1 MGRFVTLTKDL
12 PPEVRGAHPI
22 CVLKKLVQEGI
33 DPRTA
38 TLEQRERAARAC
50 IEEGKL
56 HGIYKLVR
64 GIAKK

>member
-12 PPEVRGAHPI
+12 PEEVRGAHPI
-22 CVLKKLVQEGI
+22 CVLKKLVDKGI

-38 TLEQRERAARAC
+38 TREQRIEAAREC
-50 IEEGKL
+50 IAEGKY

-64 GIAKK
+64 RFVK